1 VGDDL
6 RSFDFEFGFMVFD
19 MLILHA
25 AGMPLLVPGVIRA
38 LVCFDYMHEMNSWVS
53 EPLDS
58 RQLVAFFRLARIGSF
73 TAAARELHLS
83 QSAVSHSI
91 KALEEAVGC
100 RLFDR
105 LGKKVVLTLAGE
117 QLLHHTEKMFREMSL
132 AKQSL
137 ARLGKWGLGRLRIG
151 ASPTACQYIV
161 PAVLREFKKSFP
173 EYQIGIQPG
182 DTPVVVEALQQNRI
196 DLALSLEPQ
205 RTDGLEV
212 QRLFE
217 DELHFIIAPQHPWA
231 ASRRVDREDIPRQN
245 YILYERAS
253 RTFQL
258 VDEYFRAER
267 MVLNTVMELGSMEA
281 IKELVKLGLGISILA
296 PWIAQDEIR
305 EGSLVA
311 LPVGRRKLSRRW
323 AVVYARGK
331 RLGLAE
337 ETFIGICRSVTEN
350 LPKESDAALD
360 NCRKPPGRAPR
371 VNG

>member
-1 VGDDL
+1 
-6 RSFDFEFGFMVFD
+6 
-19 MLILHA
+19 
-25 AGMPLLVPGVIRA
+25 
-38 LVCFDYMHEMNSWVS
+38 MHELDSWVG
-53 EPLDS
+53 EPLDT
-58 RQLVAFFRLARIGSF
+58 RQLIAFVQLGRIGSF

-105 LGKKVVLTLAGE
+105 LGKKVVLTQAGE

-132 AKQSL
+132 AKASL
-137 ARLGKWGLGRLRIG
+137 ARLGKWGFGRLRIG

-161 PAVLREFKKSFP
+161 PAVLREFKDSFP
-173 EYQIGIQPG
+173 DYQIGIQPG
-182 DTPVVVEALQQNRI
+182 DTPVVLEALRQNRI

-212 QRLFE
+212 HRLFE
-217 DELHFIIAPQHPWA
+217 DELHFIVAPQHPWA
-231 ASRRVDREDIPRQN
+231 SSRRAERDDIPRQN
-245 YILYERAS
+245 YILYDRTS

-281 IKELVKLGLGISILA
+281 IKELVKLGLGVSILA
-296 PWIAQDEIR
+296 PWIAQEEIK

-311 LPVGRRKLSRRW
+311 VPVGRRKLSRRW
-323 AVVYARGK
+323 AVVYPHGK

-337 ETFIGICRSVTEN
+337 ETFISLCRSVTEN
-350 LPKESDAALD
+350 LPKGSSVARA
-360 NCRKPPGRAPR
+360 NVGPPPGRAPR

>member
-1 VGDDL
+1 
-6 RSFDFEFGFMVFD
+6 
-19 MLILHA
+19 
-25 AGMPLLVPGVIRA
+25 MPAFCSGPIRA
-38 LVCFDYMHEMNSWVS
+38 LVCFDGMHE
-53 EPLDS
+53 LDS
-58 RQLVAFFRLARIGSF
+58 SLNEVLDTRQLVAFVRLARIGSF

-105 LGKKVVLTLAGE
+105 LGKKVLLTQAGE

-161 PAVLREFKKSFP
+161 PAVLRKFKESFP
-173 EYQIGIQPG
+173 DYQIGIQPG
-182 DTPVVVEALQQNRI
+182 DTPVVVESLRQHRI

-205 RTDGLEV
+205 RADELEV
-212 QRLFE
+212 HRLFE
-217 DELHFIIAPQHPWA
+217 DELHFIVAPQHPWA
-231 ASRRVDREDIPRQN
+231 ASRRAEREDIPRQN
-245 YILYERAS
+245 YILYDRTS

-281 IKELVKLGLGISILA
+281 IKELVKLGLGVSILA
-296 PWIAQDEIR
+296 PWIAQEEIK

-311 LPVGRRKLSRRW
+311 VPVGRRKLSRRW
-323 AVVYARGK
+323 AVVYQRGK

-337 ETFIGICRSVTEN
+337 ETFIGLCRSVTEN
-350 LPKESDAALD
+350 LPQEIGAERD
-360 NCRKPPGRAPR
+360 NGRKPPGRASR
-371 VNG
+371 ENG